1 MDICFSDSGKNHPGM
16 QARLLLSRILA
27 LSRWACRAII
37 IHRNDAAAFS
47 QEPFLVSGL
56 HGDQILG
63 ARSNQQDSFSIL
75 AGEDALVLVLADG
88 MGGYTG
94 GELASRAAVEGF
106 SQAFERENRSPGKR
120 MKAAVTA
127 ANEQVRTV
135 RKKRGKEDEMGTTLV
150 AAWIGLEGLRW
161 VSVGDSLLLLIRE
174 EKMFLLNDLHQYSAE
189 LERMADEGSISRE
202 EALNH
207 PSRHSLTSALMG
219 REVPLVDLREE
230 CFPLLPG
237 DRLLVASD
245 GVGPYLDS
253 LGPAGMR
260 YLSMLSAEELVRSV
274 LEGINRD
281 SAPNQDNATL
291 ICAEIT
297 EA

>member
-1 MDICFSDSGKNHPGM
+1 MM
-16 QARLLLSRILA
+16 QQPS
-27 LSRWACRAII
+27 
-37 IHRNDAAAFS
+37 S

-75 AGEDALVLVLADG
+75 AADDALVIVLADG

-106 SQAFERENRSPGKR
+106 SRTFEREGRVAPGKR
-120 MKAAVTA
+120 LKDAVHE
-127 ANEQVRTV
+127 ANEQVRTA
-135 RKKRGKEDEMGTTLV
+135 RKKRGSDDEMGTTLV
-150 AAWIGLEGLRW
+150 AAWIGAEGLRW
-161 VSVGDSLLLLIRE
+161 VSVGDSLLLLLRE
-174 EKMFLLNDLHQYSAE
+174 EKMFLLNTLHQYSAE
-189 LERMADEGSISRE
+189 LEQMVEEGTISRE
-202 EALNH
+202 EALCH
-207 PSRHSLTSALMG
+207 PARHSLTSALMG
-219 REVPLVDLREE
+219 KEVPLIDLRDD
-230 CFPLLPG
+230 CFPVIPG

-274 LEGINRD
+274 LDGINRD
-281 SAPNQDNATL
+281 GAPNQDNATL
-291 ICAEIT
+291 VCMEIT
-297 EA
+297 GA

>member
-1 MDICFSDSGKNHPGM
+1 MM
-16 QARLLLSRILA
+16 QQP
-27 LSRWACRAII
+27 
-37 IHRNDAAAFS
+37 FS

-106 SQAFERENRSPGKR
+106 SLAFEKECRSPGKK
-120 MKAAVTA
+120 MKSAVSA
-127 ANEQVRTV
+127 ANEHVRAV
-135 RKKRGKEDEMGTTLV
+135 RKKRGKDDEMGTTLV
-150 AAWIGLEGLRW
+150 AAWIGPEGLRW

-174 EKMFLLNDLHQYSAE
+174 EKMFLLNTLHHYSAE
-189 LERMADEGSISRE
+189 LERMAEAGSISRE
-202 EALNH
+202 EALTH

-219 REVPLVDLREE
+219 KEVPLVDLREE

-260 YLSMLSAEELVRSV
+260 YLSLLSAEELVCSV
-274 LEGINRD
+274 LDGISRD
-281 SAPNQDNATL
+281 GAPNQDNATL
-291 ICAEIT
+291 ICTEIT
-297 EA
+297 GA

>member
-1 MDICFSDSGKNHPGM
+1 MTQQP
-16 QARLLLSRILA
+16 
-27 LSRWACRAII
+27 
-37 IHRNDAAAFS
+37 FS

-94 GELASRAAVEGF
+94 GELASRAAIEGF

-120 MKAAVTA
+120 MKAAVAA
-127 ANEQVRTV
+127 ANEQVRVV
-135 RKKRGKEDEMGTTLV
+135 RRKRGKDDEMGTTLV
-150 AAWIGLEGLRW
+150 AAWIGPEGLRW

-174 EKMFLLNDLHQYSAE
+174 EKMFLLNDLHQYSTE

-202 EALNH
+202 EALSH

-219 REVPLVDLREE
+219 KEVPLVDLREE
-230 CFPLLPG
+230 FFPLFPVTVFWSPVMG
-237 DRLLVASD
+237 WAPIWIPWARREYGICPCCPRKNWCV
-245 GVGPYLDS
+245 PYWPES
-253 LGPAGMR
+253 TGTERPIR
-260 YLSMLSAEELVRSV
+260 
-274 LEGINRD
+274 
-281 SAPNQDNATL
+281 
-291 ICAEIT
+291 IT
-297 EA
+297 PR

>member
-1 MDICFSDSGKNHPGM
+1 ML
-16 QARLLLSRILA
+16 RLFTA
-27 LSRWACRAII
+27 MV
-37 IHRNDAAAFS
+37 HQTFS
-47 QEPFLVSGL
+47 QELFLVSGL

-94 GELASRAAVEGF
+94 GELASRAAVEGC
-106 SQAFERENRSPGKR
+106 SRAFEQKSGLPGER

-127 ANEQVRTV
+127 ANEQVWSA
-135 RKKRGKEDEMGTTLV
+135 RKKRGEDDEMGTTLV
-150 AAWIGLEGLRW
+150 AAWIGADGLRW

-174 EKMFLLNDLHQYSAE
+174 EKMFLLNELHQYSAE
-189 LERMADEGSISRE
+189 LERMADEGIISRE
-202 EALNH
+202 EALSH
-207 PSRHSLTSALMG
+207 PARHSLTSALMG
-219 REVPLVDLREE
+219 KEVPLVDLREE
-230 CFPLLPG
+230 CFPLFPG
-237 DRLLVASD
+237 DRVLVASD

-274 LEGINRD
+274 LDGINRD
-281 SAPNQDNATL
+281 GAPNQDNATL
-291 ICAEIT
+291 ICAEI
-297 EA
+297 ARV